1 MEPALGT
8 LTVRKNRNC
17 LGNMLKQFKNNFTH
31 NLKVAHLNLLRSIDK
46 INSKLIDE
54 EEQNSLIQKEIKLF
68 CKTWSH
74 PNICI
79 LNDDNTMEI
88 QSWPQL
94 EEDPWSKYTYA
105 NKPALIQSFSSQV
118 HPYHTKNH

>member
-1 MEPALGT
+1 
-8 LTVRKNRNC
+8 
-17 LGNMLKQFKNNFTH
+17 MLNQFKNNFSH

-54 EEQNSLIQKEIKLF
+54 EEQDKLIKKEIKMF
-68 CKTWSH
+68 CKTWAH

-79 LNDDNTMEI
+79 LNDDNTLEI

-94 EEDPWSKYTYA
+94 QEDPWSKYTYTD
-105 NKPALIQSFSSQV
+105 KLTLMQSFSTQV
-118 HPYHTKNH
+118 HAYRTKNH

>member
-1 MEPALGT
+1 
-8 LTVRKNRNC
+8 
-17 LGNMLKQFKNNFTH
+17 MLKQFKNNFTH
-31 NLKVAHLNLLRSIDK
+31 TLKVAHLNLLRTIDK

-54 EEQNSLIQKEIKLF
+54 EEQDNLIRKEIRLF
-68 CKTWSH
+68 CKTWAH

-79 LNDDNTMEI
+79 LNDDNTIEI

-105 NKPALIQSFSSQV
+105 NRLTLMQYFSAQV

>member
-1 MEPALGT
+1 
-8 LTVRKNRNC
+8 
-17 LGNMLKQFKNNFTH
+17 MLKQFKNNFSH

-54 EEQNSLIQKEIKLF
+54 EEQDELIKKEIKMF
-68 CKTWSH
+68 CKTWAH

-79 LNDDNTMEI
+79 LNDDNTLEI

-94 EEDPWSKYTYA
+94 QEDPWSKYTY
-105 NKPALIQSFSSQV
+105 NEKLTLIQSFSTQV
-118 HPYHTKNH
+118 HAHHTKNH

>member
-1 MEPALGT
+1 MVFSEISGVHFHLQKSFGLCPLITAL
-8 LTVRKNRNC
+8 
-17 LGNMLKQFKNNFTH
+17 
-31 NLKVAHLNLLRSIDK
+31 ALRTIDK

-54 EEQNSLIQKEIKLF
+54 EEQDNLIRKEIRLF
-68 CKTWSH
+68 CKTWAH

-79 LNDDNTMEI
+79 LSEDNTIEI

-94 EEDPWSKYTYA
+94 EKDPWSKYTYA
-105 NKPALIQSFSSQV
+105 NRLTLIQYFSAQV